1 MREEGKD
8 EERKTAGEGRE
19 RGTRKARKSRKLF
32 YVSGKQ
38 KIILG
43 KASSLEPEAIG
54 RPSRFLKPGK
64 VFPFLLNYGKYN
76 CVPVIIPLPS
86 PIFSL
91 SLPPSLSLLFAFLI
105 FFFFYSLFLSVFY
118 HSLLF
123 FFLSPCLRPNFSSYV
138 LYTQKLFSSLS
149 FSFSRG
155 WINFLGTSH
164 TKRIVLFFFTS
175 FIVSASSVLS
185 FFPEKAK
192 KKNFSW
198 ILQIKL

>member
-105 FFFFYSLFLSVFY
+105 FFLFLFSIFIRFLSLTIIFFSFTLSSAQFFFVRSL
-118 HSLLF
+118 HSKAFFFPFFLLF
-123 FFLSPCLRPNFSSYV
+123 PGVN
-138 LYTQKLFSSLS
+138 
-149 FSFSRG
+149 
-155 WINFLGTSH
+155 
-164 TKRIVLFFFTS
+164 
-175 FIVSASSVLS
+175 
-185 FFPEKAK
+185 
-192 KKNFSW
+192 
-198 ILQIKL
+198 